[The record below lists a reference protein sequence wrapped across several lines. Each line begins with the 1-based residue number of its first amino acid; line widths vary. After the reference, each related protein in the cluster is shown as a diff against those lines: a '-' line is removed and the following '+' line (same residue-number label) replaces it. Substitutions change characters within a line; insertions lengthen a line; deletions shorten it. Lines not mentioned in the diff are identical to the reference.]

1 MQSRR
6 ILMRNKVN
14 LFKELDQ
21 RTINAYHNIAY
32 RRKLK
37 EIFTKPQG
45 RTMGLKMKWYFP
57 HSCTDYKDI
66 PVTLISKLIQ

>member
-1 MQSRR
+1 
-6 ILMRNKVN
+6 MRNKVN

-32 RRKLK
+32 WRKLK
-37 EIFTKPQG
+37 EIFTKLQG
-45 RTMGLKMKWYFP
+45 RKMGLKMKWYFP

-66 PVTLISKLIQ
+66 LVTLISKLIQ